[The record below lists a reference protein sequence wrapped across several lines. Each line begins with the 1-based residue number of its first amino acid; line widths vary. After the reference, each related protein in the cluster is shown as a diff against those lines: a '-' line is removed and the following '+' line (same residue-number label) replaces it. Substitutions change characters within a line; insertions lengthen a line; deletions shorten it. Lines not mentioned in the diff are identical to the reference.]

1 MFSSLISLFPLTV
14 RVAGLARLQF
24 VELDHPLAVFANGGA
39 FLLPGKGDGYLFSL
53 SAQPQIGTGM
63 SRCKTMF
70 EFKALGN
77 LASAW
82 EDKNAQNKARVTR
95 LIFFMNLGVVGE

>member
-1 MFSSLISLFPLTV
+1 
-14 RVAGLARLQF
+14 
-24 VELDHPLAVFANGGA
+24 
-39 FLLPGKGDGYLFSL
+39 
-53 SAQPQIGTGM
+53 M

-70 EFKALGN
+70 EFKTLGN
-77 LASAW
+77 LTSAL